1 MKLVLK
7 FALAATLA
15 VHLIGSAAA
24 QGNSPLQRTPI
35 LDDRA
40 IQELRSRIGRAPQ
53 GFKPRPGRGCTLY
66 EHVGY
71 KGAHKRLTAGQAET
85 GPLSGEDYVGGRY
98 VFFGN
103 DWNDRASSAT
113 CDTACGALLYEHRD
127 MKGKWMPMPAAGFG
141 QLNDAFSSA
150 VVFCR
155 TN

>member
-1 MKLVLK
+1 MFRVFL
-7 FALAATLA
+7 LAMVA
-15 VHLIGSAAA
+15 IGCAAPTFA
-24 QGNSPLQRTPI
+24 QGNSPLQNGPL
-35 LDDRA
+35 LDGRA
-40 IQELRSRIGRAPQ
+40 FKELRSRIGRVPH
-53 GFKPRPGRGCTLY
+53 GFKPRPDRGCTLY

-71 KGAHKRLTAGQAET
+71 KGAHKRLTAVQPENGPGT
-85 GPLSGEDYVGGRY
+85 GERYLVGRH

-127 MKGKWMPMPAAGFG
+127 MKGKWIPVPAGSFG

-155 TN
+155 TS